1 MRHFYLFNLLQKA
14 LEEIQLFFVFNHV
27 SVCQDPQQLTITE
40 MFQRSFDEEEMLALV
55 DQDQ

>member
-1 MRHFYLFNLLQKA
+1 MMKHVCRNVW
-14 LEEIQLFFVFNHV
+14 FVFNPLA
-27 SVCQDPQQLTITE
+27 VCQDPQQQTITE